1 VERRCT
7 PLATTETT
15 RTVKTRVP
23 EPLAPREVALILNA
37 IGDGATS
44 PEVLRRRVIHET
56 LHKTGLR
63 ASELLDLRPEDVH
76 SDEPHPYIRVR
87 CGKGGKQRHVPI
99 SQALDPWLRK
109 WADARPA
116 GGEWFFCRVRKHT
129 AGSRMADDELRT
141 MVRRAGETAGVPGVH
156 PHKWRHTY
164 ATELLAEGCTI
175 REVQMCMG
183 HASIATTQVYL
194 HVRPEEL
201 WRHVNKAQ
209 EATAPAAGIEAL
221 AAQAAPGT
229 LLATL
234 KALVAQMEGT
244 AGE

>member
-1 VERRCT
+1 ME
-7 PLATTETT
+7 TTEAA
-15 RTVKTRVP
+15 RTVKSRVP

-37 IGDGATS
+37 IGDGANS

-63 ASELLDLRPEDVH
+63 ASELLDLHPEDIH
-76 SDEPHPYIRVR
+76 IDEPHPYIRVR
-87 CGKGGKQRHVPI
+87 CGKGGRQRHVPI
-99 SQALDPWLRK
+99 SQALDPWLRR
-109 WADARPA
+109 WAQARPQSD
-116 GGEWFFCRVRKHT
+116 WFFCRVRKHT
-129 AGSRMADDELRT
+129 VGTRMADDELRT
-141 MVRRAGETAGVPGVH
+141 MVRRAGEAAGVLGVH

-201 WRHVNKAQ
+201 WRHVNRAQ
-209 EATAPAAGIEAL
+209 EAMAPESGMETL

-229 LLATL
+229 LLETL
-234 KALVAQMEGT
+234 KALVAKMESAA
-244 AGE
+244 AG

>member
-1 VERRCT
+1 M
-7 PLATTETT
+7 ATTQALS
-15 RTVKTRVP
+15 RMRPVKSRVP

-44 PEVLRRRVIHET
+44 VEVLRRRVIHET

-63 ASELLDLRPEDVH
+63 ASELLDLRPEDIH
-76 SDEPHPYIRVR
+76 IDEPHPYIRVR

-99 SQALDPWLRK
+99 SQALAPWLRK
-109 WADARPA
+109 WSEARPPSD
-116 GGEWFFCRVRKHT
+116 WFFCRVRKHT
-129 AGSRMADDELRT
+129 AGSKMKDDELRT
-141 MVRRAGETAGVPGVH
+141 MVRRAGEAAGIPGVH

-164 ATELLAEGCTI
+164 ATELLAQGCTI

-201 WRHVNKAQ
+201 WRHVNQAQNITPKA
-209 EATAPAAGIEAL
+209 ADTDAV
-221 AAQAAPGT
+221 AAQVAPGT

-244 AGE
+244 E